1 MNTQGAFSP
10 SSTNETS
17 TSMPGR
23 RHKGRRLSPKPVSED
38 LSKGI
43 GVEKVEAVQIYIGLG
58 HVSELALLGV
68 GV

>member
-1 MNTQGAFSP
+1 
-10 SSTNETS
+10 
-17 TSMPGR
+17 MPGR

-43 GVEKVEAVQIYIGLG
+43 GVEKVEAVQICIGLG
-58 HVSELALLGV
+58 HVSELAFLGV